1 MELSGILLFIIGFIL
16 GGAAVWFLRQK
27 EVESIKESQEQVKNA
42 FGDLS
47 NEVLIENQKNF
58 LELAEDKFSS
68 LLGKSDEQCL
78 LVGFLLPSSSFRRQ
92 DNSLSQYGGQI

>member
-1 MELSGILLFIIGFIL
+1 MELSGILLFIIGFVL

-27 EVESIKESQEQVKNA
+27 EVESIKKSQEQVKNA

-47 NEVLIENQKNF
+47 NEALIENQKKF

-68 LLGKSDEQCL
+68 LLGK
-78 LVGFLLPSSSFRRQ
+78 
-92 DNSLSQYGGQI
+92 